1 MSATK
6 SHEFVEVRELVMGDR
21 ERVMEEGED
30 AEASDKM
37 RRKDKQRKTEAI
49 GFCMVFFFCMNEN
62 EEEMGFL

>member
-49 GFCMVFFFCMNEN
+49 GFCMVFL
-62 EEEMGFL
+62 FLYE